1 MILIT
6 GSNGQLGTELRKLL
20 DEKNIAYIATDSAE
34 MDITDKAVVEAVF
47 KEVKPTFVYHC
58 AAYTA
63 VDKAEDEGKDLNT
76 LINEDGT
83 KNVAEAA
90 EASAATLFYISTDY
104 VFDGLNQEQYQVNDP
119 ANPQNEYG
127 RAKYA
132 GEQIVQSI
140 SSKYYII
147 RTSWVFGE
155 FGNNFVY
162 TMRRLAESYPKL
174 TVVNDQVGRPTWTR
188 TLAEFLLHL
197 NDVKAEYGIYHLS
210 NDNSCSWYEFASE
223 ILKDSDVEVSP
234 VPSEQ
239 YPQKAYRPKHSIMDL
254 SKAKATGFNIPTWQ
268 EALRTFLVDLEKVS
282 K

>member
-1 MILIT
+1 M
-6 GSNGQLGTELRKLL
+6 
-20 DEKNIAYIATDSAE
+20 
-34 MDITDKAVVEAVF
+34 
-47 KEVKPTFVYHC
+47 
-58 AAYTA
+58 
-63 VDKAEDEGKDLNT
+63 DKAEDEGKELNA
-76 LINEDGT
+76 LINEIGT

-90 EASAATLFYISTDY
+90 ESVGATLFYISTDY

-132 GEQIVQSI
+132 GEQLVQSI

-188 TLAEFLLHL
+188 TLAEFMLHL
-197 NDVKAEYGIYHLS
+197 EDIKAEYGVYHLS
-210 NDNSCSWYEFASE
+210 NDNSCSWYEFARE

-234 VPSEQ
+234 VTSEQ

-254 SKAKATGFNIPTWQ
+254 SKANATGFHIPTWQ
-268 EALRTFLVDLEKVS
+268 EALASFILDIS

>member
-6 GSNGQLGTELRKLL
+6 GSNGQLGTELRHLL
-20 DEKNIAYIATDSAE
+20 DEKRIAYVATDAAE
-34 MDITDKAVVEAVF
+34 MDITDKNAVDIIF
-47 KEVKPTFVYHC
+47 QEVNPTVVYHC

-63 VDKAEDEGKDLNT
+63 VDKAEDLDKEMNA
-76 LINEDGT
+76 LINELGT

-90 EASAATLFYISTDY
+90 ESVGATMYYISTDY
-104 VFDGLNQEQYQVNDP
+104 VFDGTNQDQYQVNDS
-119 ANPQNEYG
+119 ANPKNEYG
-127 RAKYA
+127 HAKYA

-140 SSKYYII
+140 SSKFYII

-155 FGNNFVY
+155 YGNNFVY

-197 NDVKAEYGIYHLS
+197 NNVKAEYGIYHLS

-234 VPSEQ
+234 VTSEQ

-254 SKAKATGFNIPTWQ
+254 SKAKATGFKIPTWQ
-268 EALRTFLVDLEKVS
+268 EALKSFISEIS